1 MIHVKIAG
9 LTLSNMGFVV
19 LLRGDQ
25 DPRTLPIFI
34 GGAEAQAIAL
44 QMDNVKIPRPM
55 THDLT
60 KNIIDSLECRLKRVV
75 INELVESTFYAV
87 LVMERDGLEME
98 VDARPSDAIALG
110 MRCSAPFYVTQ
121 RVMTAAGVVIDDKE
135 GAVKDKVDGAG
146 VTAPG
151 SESPVH
157 ALEKLKAQLDRAVAE
172 ENYEDAARLRDEI
185 KRFKKSHT
193 RN

>member
-1 MIHVKIAG
+1 MIHVKING

-19 LLRGDQ
+19 LLKGVQ

-44 QMDNVKIPRPM
+44 RLDNVKIPRPM

-75 INELVESTFYAV
+75 INELVETTFYAV

-110 MRCSAPFYVTQ
+110 MRCAAPLYVTQ
-121 RVMTAAGVVIDDKE
+121 KVMEAAGIVIEDKDGKINE
-135 GAVKDKVDGAG
+135 PGESGADTKEEVL
-146 VTAPG
+146 
-151 SESPVH
+151 SPR
-157 ALEKLKAQLDRAVAE
+157 EIIEQLKAKMEQAVVE
-172 ENYEDAARLRDEI
+172 ERYEEAARLRDEL
-185 KRFKKSHT
+185 KRFAQSHT
-193 RN
+193 KN